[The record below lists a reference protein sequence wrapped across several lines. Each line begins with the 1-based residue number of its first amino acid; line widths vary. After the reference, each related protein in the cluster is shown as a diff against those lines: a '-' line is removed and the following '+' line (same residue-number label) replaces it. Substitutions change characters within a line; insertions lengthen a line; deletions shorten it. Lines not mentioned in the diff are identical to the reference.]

1 MSGLFT
7 SLLNASGALQVYGR
21 VFNVI
26 QNNVTNAHTP
36 GYVRQDQS
44 LLAEAFNP
52 AQHLTGGLLAG
63 PLLNARS
70 QFLERAVRY
79 QQELLG
85 ASQQKAADLSRI
97 EPLFDLSGRSG
108 VPGALSRFFDSFSQL
123 SVNPN
128 NATGRQQ
135 VIDAASGVA
144 QAFQQNALGITQVAN
159 DLDTQIRSSLNVIQQ
174 AAEEIADINRHFRA
188 NSHATQDAGLDAR
201 LHAALERLSGVVNYS
216 ALQAADG
223 TVSVY
228 VGGQTPLVI
237 GDRSFSV
244 TADLAGTQGLI
255 RDSQG
260 NDITGQLAGRGG
272 SLGSLLEE
280 KNTILPGYQTSLNNI
295 AEVFADT
302 VNAAL
307 AQGVDLSGNPPA
319 ANLFT
324 YSVAAG
330 AAASLAITGIAP
342 DQIAAASA
350 GAPGGNGNAI
360 AMAQLAGQPAIS
372 GFTFIQAY
380 GNLGSRVGRDVS
392 NAQQDREAQ
401 KDLVTQT
408 QRQRADVSGV
418 SLDAE
423 AVKLMQFQ
431 QNYQAVGKLVTVLND
446 LTRTVIDLI
455 P

>member
-1 MSGLFT
+1 MGGLFT

-44 LLAEAFNP
+44 LVAEAFNP
-52 AQHLTGGLLAG
+52 AEHLPGGLLAG
-63 PLLNARS
+63 PLLSARS
-70 QFLERAVRY
+70 QYLERAVRY

-85 ASQQKAADLSRI
+85 ASQQKAADLARI

-128 NATGRQQ
+128 NVTGRQQ

-144 QAFQQNALGITQVAN
+144 QAFHENALGITQVSN
-159 DLDTQIRSSLNVIQQ
+159 DLDTQVRSSVDVIQQ
-174 AAEEIADINRHFRA
+174 AAKEIADINRHFRA
-188 NSHATQDAGLDAR
+188 SADATQDAGLDAR
-201 LHAALERLSGVVNYS
+201 LHAALENLSGVVDYS
-216 ALQAADG
+216 ALRAADG
-223 TVSVY
+223 TISVY

-237 GDRSFSV
+237 GDHSYSV
-244 TADLAGTQGLI
+244 TADLAGTQALI

-272 SLGSLLEE
+272 SLGALLEE
-280 KNTILPGYQTSLNNI
+280 KNTILPGYLASLNNI
-295 AEVFADT
+295 AQAFADT

-307 AQGVDLSGNPPA
+307 AQGVDLNGNAPTTD
-319 ANLFT
+319 LFS

-330 AAASLAITGIAP
+330 AAASLAVTGITP

-360 AMAQLAGQPAIS
+360 AIAQLAGQPAVN

-392 NAQQDREAQ
+392 NARQDREAQ

-408 QRQRADVSGV
+408 QQQRADVSGV

-431 QNYQAVGKLVTVLND
+431 QNYQAVGKLVTVLD
-446 LTRTVIDLI
+446 GLTQTVINLI